1 VPAIIR
7 TTGNWGA
14 EMRLIACAAL
24 AAVLF
29 ALPVQAGEP
38 TGPALAGMTPFDE
51 AMNYL
56 IEKWQI
62 PGAGLAVAKDGRLL
76 LARGYGFANK
86 ERAEPVQPT
95 HMFRLG
101 SLTKTVAAVAILKLV
116 EDGKL
121 KLDDKVLPILG
132 ELGPRPDKISD
143 LRVKDITVRQL
154 LQHSGGWDRAKS
166 GDPIGPKYAKEAAA
180 RQGAALPPTCL
191 MLMRDSFEVQLDF
204 TPGERQAY
212 SNIGYCTLGRVVE
225 KVSGIPYEQFVRQ
238 RIFEPASVRSLQWGK
253 SLETAQ
259 NEVTYY
265 DYPDAPLVTP
275 MGGVAEGQVA
285 APYGYLWLESM
296 DAFGSLIGAPVDY
309 LKFLLAI
316 DGRYGSAL
324 LKRGTIQEMQARPSY
339 PAAKNAATYRALG
352 VEVRPFEN
360 GANVWHGG
368 TQPGMSALGLRNN
381 DGSSWVVAFNS
392 LPKDRSA
399 FASEYDRQLQ
409 NARARMR
416 GWPSGNLFSQFP

>member
-1 VPAIIR
+1 MALLSH
-7 TTGNWGA
+7 A
-14 EMRLIACAAL
+14 HAAD
-24 AAVLF
+24 
-29 ALPVQAGEP
+29 P
-38 TGPALAGMTPFDE
+38 TGPALPGMAPFDE
-51 AMNYL
+51 AMTY
-56 IEKWQI
+56 IVEKWQI

-86 ERAEPVQPT
+86 EREEPVQPT
-95 HMFRLG
+95 HLFRLG
-101 SLTKTVAAVAILKLV
+101 SMTKTVTAVAILKLV

-132 ELGPRPDKISD
+132 DLGPRPDKISD
-143 LRVKDITVRQL
+143 PRVKDITVRHL
-154 LQHSGGWDRAKS
+154 LQHGGGWDRAKS
-166 GDPIGPKYAKEAAA
+166 GDPIGPKYAQQAAL
-180 RQGAALPPTCL
+180 RQGASLPPTCL
-191 MLMRDSFEVQLDF
+191 MLMRDAFEIQLDF
-204 TPGERQAY
+204 APGERQAY

-238 RIFEPASVRSLQWGK
+238 RIFDQVPIRALQWGK

-265 DYPDAPLVTP
+265 DYPDAPRVTA
-275 MGGVAEGQVA
+275 MGGVAKGLVA

-316 DGRYGSAL
+316 DGRVGPAL
-324 LKRGTIQEMQARPSY
+324 LKRASIQEMLARPSY

-352 VEVRPFEN
+352 VEVRPFAN

-392 LPKDRSA
+392 LPKDRGA
-399 FASEYDRQLQ
+399 FANEYDRQLQ
-409 NARARMR
+409 TARERMR
-416 GWPSGNLFSQFP
+416 GWPSGNLFPQFP